1 MSGFG
6 HLGTGREK
14 TGDGLNNSYPYV
26 AVHSLSDVAAK
37 TGMVF
42 SHPISAS
49 LVNDARPINEAVGAR
64 REDKRVLVQHG
75 TSGGADPRHPG
86 RWVRVHTSYH
96 RHRWTANRRIATSR
110 REPASA
116 RRCPSHGQVG
126 VGPPGS
132 RPRHHGGR
140 SRLRAHANSAR
151 RTGVRA
157 RRAERAPGAERGRQ
171 PYG

>member
-14 TGDGLNNSYPYV
+14 TGGPGDGLNNSYPYV
-26 AVHSLSDVAAK
+26 AVNSLSDVAAK

-86 RWVRVHTSYH
+86 RVAPAPAKALGAHA
-96 RHRWTANRRIATSR
+96 RHSTNC
-110 REPASA
+110 
-116 RRCPSHGQVG
+116 RCEN
-126 VGPPGS
+126 
-132 RPRHHGGR
+132 GR
-140 SRLRAHANSAR
+140 SCF
-151 RTGVRA
+151 
-157 RRAERAPGAERGRQ
+157 
-171 PYG
+171 